1 MAIEP
6 LVKQGFQAL
15 LLMGS
20 LSYYQ
25 AVPDKDNPG
34 HITLTIEGRDQPVDA
49 TCEGTFNPDFIGP
62 TEVKFTV
69 DEEQKTIQL
78 YGNQLTESEDK
89 KTAQAT
95 LKITQ
100 NETLNIAN
108 VPLGTTYT
116 IVEDSE
122 YGYELID
129 IERELNPDD
138 VQEEPE
144 VTVTL
149 GEGKIQSDIVT
160 NHDNHITYTNQSD
173 VADINIQKIDAD
185 NDGLEGAVFQLKAVN
200 GLQES
205 NVTDVEGI
213 GTVKKTINGETKTF
227 ESAFESTG
235 DVQKLKRIADGTYRL
250 YEVYVPAGYICTFRY
265 IQFTVQDRVIKD
277 VTTATDTTDQLQFT
291 PATDN
296 SIAFLTVTNIPGA
309 ELPASGGPGTNLI
322 YLTGIIL
329 TGLAGAGLLMRR
341 RRRSVS

>member
-1 MAIEP
+1 MDISYPCRMSRIP
-6 LVKQGFQAL
+6 LR
-15 LLMGS
+15 
-20 LSYYQ
+20 LSDGL
-25 AVPDKDNPG
+25 PWRCR
-34 HITLTIEGRDQPVDA
+34 L
-49 TCEGTFNPDFIGP
+49 
-62 TEVKFTV
+62 
-69 DEEQKTIQL
+69 
-78 YGNQLTESEDK
+78 
-89 KTAQAT
+89 
-95 LKITQ
+95 
-100 NETLNIAN
+100 
-108 VPLGTTYT
+108 PLGTTYT

-138 VQEEPE
+138 VQEAPE

-160 NHDNHITYTNQSD
+160 NHDNHITYTNRSD

-250 YEVYVPAGYICTFRY
+250 YEVYVPAGYICTYRY